1 MRFVFQ
7 RLAFSLVVLFVATII
22 IFFGIS
28 AIGDPLGEIRSQ
40 PGISQEALQ
49 RLIDKKHLDDPLV
62 IQYGYWLRD
71 LVFNQFGTD
80 LLYDRPIWPE
90 LSRAL
95 GTTLQVVL
103 AAEVLAILVA
113 IVIGTLAA
121 RYQYSLFDYG
131 TTLASFIGYA
141 IPVFWLA
148 LILQI
153 LTVNFYEATGIRIFY
168 ISGLSSDDAG
178 TGFSWLVD
186 RIQHLVLPVLVLSIA
201 SIASHSR
208 YVRASMLE
216 VINSD
221 YVRTA
226 RAKGVDERT
235 VLLRHSLRNA
245 TLPLVTVIGVSIGHL
260 FNGTILIETIFSMP
274 GMGLYFFNALNTR
287 DTYSLMAWLVV
298 TSAVM
303 LLMNLIT
310 DLLYGVLDPRINK

>member
-1 MRFVFQ
+1 MQFILRRFA
-7 RLAFSLVVLFVATII
+7 LSIVVLFVATVI
-22 IFFGIS
+22 IFFGLS
-28 AIGDPLGEIRSQ
+28 AIGDPLGELRSD
-40 PGISQEALQ
+40 PSISQEALQ
-49 RLIDKKHLDDPLV
+49 RLIDRKHLDDPLIV
-62 IQYGYWLRD
+62 QYGYWLQEM
-71 LVFNQFGTD
+71 VFNQFGTD
-80 LLYDRPIWPE
+80 LKYDRPIWPE

-95 GTTLQVVL
+95 GTTLQVVV

-121 RYQYSLFDYG
+121 RFQYSLFDYG

-153 LTVNFYEATGIRIFY
+153 LTVNFYEATGLRIFY
-168 ISGLSSDDAG
+168 ISGLSSLDAG
-178 TGFSWLVD
+178 TGMAWLID

-235 VLLRHSLRNA
+235 VLIRHSLRNA
-245 TLPLVTVIGVSIGHL
+245 TLPLVTVIGVSLGNL

-274 GMGLYFFNALNTR
+274 GMGLYFFNALNAR
-287 DTYSLMAWLVV
+287 DIYSLMAWLVI
-298 TSAVM
+298 TSGIM

-310 DLLYGVLDPRINK
+310 DILYGVLDPRISK

>member
-1 MRFVFQ
+1 MQFILQRF
-7 RLAFSLVVLFVATII
+7 AFSIAVLFVATVI
-22 IFFGIS
+22 IFFGLS
-28 AIGDPLGEIRSQ
+28 AIGDPLGELRSD
-40 PGISQEALQ
+40 PSISQEALQ
-49 RLIDKKHLDDPLV
+49 RLIDRKHLDDPLIV
-62 IQYGYWLRD
+62 QYGYWLQE

-80 LLYDRPIWPE
+80 LKYDRPVWPE

-95 GTTLQVVL
+95 GTTLQVVV

-121 RYQYSLFDYG
+121 RFQYSLFDYG

-153 LTVNFYEATGIRIFY
+153 LTVNFYEATGLRIFY
-168 ISGLSSDDAG
+168 ISGLSSLDAG
-178 TGFSWLVD
+178 GGMAWLID

-235 VLLRHSLRNA
+235 VLIRHSLRNA
-245 TLPLVTVIGVSIGHL
+245 TLPLVTVIGVSLGNL

-274 GMGLYFFNALNTR
+274 GMGLYFFNALNAR
-287 DTYSLMAWLVV
+287 DIYSLMAWLVI
-298 TSAVM
+298 TSGIM

-310 DLLYGVLDPRINK
+310 DILYGVLDPRISK

>member
-1 MRFVFQ
+1 MRFVLQ
-7 RLAFSLVVLFVATII
+7 RFAFSIAVLFVATVI
-22 IFFGIS
+22 IFFGLS
-28 AIGDPLGEIRSQ
+28 AIGDPLGELRSD
-40 PGISQEALQ
+40 PTISQEALQ
-49 RLIDKKHLDDPLV
+49 RLIDRKHLDDPLIV
-62 IQYGYWLRD
+62 QYGYWLQE
-71 LVFNQFGTD
+71 LVLNQFGTD
-80 LLYDRPIWPE
+80 LKYDRPVWPE

-95 GTTLQVVL
+95 GTTLQVVV
-103 AAEVLAILVA
+103 AAEILAILVA
-113 IVIGTLAA
+113 VVIGTLAA
-121 RYQYSLFDYG
+121 RFQYSLFDYG
-131 TTLASFIGYA
+131 TTFASFIGYA

-153 LTVNFYEATGIRIFY
+153 LTVNFYEATGLRIFY
-168 ISGLSSDDAG
+168 ISGLSSLDAG
-178 TGFSWLVD
+178 TGMAWLID

-235 VLLRHSLRNA
+235 VLIRHSLRNA
-245 TLPLVTVIGVSIGHL
+245 TLPLVTVIGVSLGNL

-274 GMGLYFFNALNTR
+274 GMGLYFFNALNAR
-287 DTYSLMAWLVV
+287 DIYSLMAWLVI
-298 TSAVM
+298 TSGIM

-310 DLLYGVLDPRINK
+310 DILYGVLDPRISK

>member
-1 MRFVFQ
+1 MRFVLR
-7 RLAFSLVVLFVATII
+7 RLVFSTAVLLIATVI
-22 IFFGIS
+22 IFFGLS
-28 AIGDPLGEIRSQ
+28 VIGDPLGELRAE
-40 PGISQEALQ
+40 PGVSQEALQ

-62 IQYGYWLRD
+62 IQYGYWLGD
-71 LVFNQFGTD
+71 LLFNQFGTD
-80 LLYDRPIWPE
+80 LKYDRPIWPE
-90 LSRAL
+90 LGRAL

-103 AAEVLAILVA
+103 AAEILAIFVA
-113 IVIGTLAA
+113 LAIGTLAA
-121 RYQYSLFDYG
+121 RFQYSLFDYG

-148 LILQI
+148 LIFQI
-153 LTVNFYEATGIRIFY
+153 LTVNFYEATGLRIFY
-168 ISGLSSDDAG
+168 ISGLSSADPG
-178 TGFSWLVD
+178 TGFAWLVD

-226 RAKGVDERT
+226 RAKGVNERT

-245 TLPLVTVIGVSIGHL
+245 TLPLITVIGVSLGNL

-274 GMGLYFFNALNTR
+274 GMGLYFFNALNAR
-287 DTYSLMAWLVV
+287 DIYSLMAWLVV
-298 TSAVM
+298 TSAIM
-303 LLMNLIT
+303 LVMNLIT
-310 DLLYGVLDPRINK
+310 DILYGVLDPRINK

>member
-49 RLIDKKHLDDPLV
+49 RLIDKKHLDDPLI

-71 LVFNQFGTD
+71 LLF
-80 LLYDRPIWPE
+80 DRPIWPE

-113 IVIGTLAA
+113 VVIGTLAA

-178 TGFSWLVD
+178 TGFAWLVD

-226 RAKGVDERT
+226 RAKGVNERT
-235 VLLRHSLRNA
+235 ILLRHSLRNA